1 MLPGPRNLHTLPATR
16 PCLVSGGPQKINIK
30 HRRAFV
36 YTDDGMRG
44 WAMKRARGAELAAVL
59 YRCESV
65 IHWVTYYTAQEEGRR
80 AAAAQHVRVIPA
92 RLLNFGSLKGNSLWL
107 PLWCCCWH
115 FYAFCIKWR
124 DICAD
129 QTFMQTPPRQVK
141 LRQSVN

>member
-92 RLLNFGSLKGNSLWL
+92 RLLNFGSLEVIVYGYLCGAVAGIFMLSASSEGT
-107 PLWCCCWH
+107 
-115 FYAFCIKWR
+115 FV
-124 DICAD
+124 
-129 QTFMQTPPRQVK
+129 QTRLSCKPPPRQVK
-141 LRQSVN
+141 LSQSVN